1 MKKFLNEFK
10 AFAMRGNV
18 FDMAI
23 GVVMATAF
31 GKITNSLVADV
42 FMPLIGHF
50 FGGVDLSQ
58 LNIVLSPEV
67 LDEAGEVVTAAVTLG
82 IGNFFTAII
91 DFVIIAFCIF
101 LLVKAM
107 NKAAEITKKKEE
119 EAPAE
124 EEPKGPTQ
132 EELLAEIR
140 DLLKEKN

>member
-23 GVVMATAF
+23 GVVLATAF
-31 GKITNSLVADV
+31 GKITNSLVGDV
-42 FMPLIGHF
+42 FMPLIGYL
-50 FGGVDLSQ
+50 FGGVDLSK
-58 LNIVLSPEV
+58 LNITLSPEV

-82 IGNFFTAII
+82 IGTFLTAII
-91 DFVIIAFCIF
+91 DFVIIAFVIF

-107 NKAAEITKKKEE
+107 NKAAELRKKEE
-119 EAPAE
+119 EAPAP

-140 DLLKEKN
+140 DLLKDKA

>member
-23 GVVMATAF
+23 GVVLATAF
-31 GKITNSLVADV
+31 GKITNSLVGDV
-42 FMPLIGHF
+42 FMPLIGYL
-50 FGGVDLSQ
+50 FGGVDLSK
-58 LNIVLSPEV
+58 LNITLSPEV

-82 IGNFFTAII
+82 IGTFLTAII
-91 DFVIIAFCIF
+91 DFVIIAFVIF

-107 NKAAEITKKKEE
+107 NKAAELRKKEE
-119 EAPAE
+119 EAPAP

-140 DLLKEKN
+140 DLLRDKE

>member
-23 GVVMATAF
+23 GVVLATAF
-31 GKITNSLVADV
+31 GKITNSLVGDV
-42 FMPLIGHF
+42 FMPLIGYL
-50 FGGVDLSQ
+50 FGGIDLSQ

-67 LDEAGEVVTAAVTLG
+67 LNEAGEVVTAAVTLG
-82 IGNFFTAII
+82 IGTFLTAII

-101 LLVKAM
+101 LLVKGM
-107 NKAAEITKKKEE
+107 NKAAELRKKEE
-119 EAPAE
+119 EAPAP

-140 DLLKEKN
+140 DLLKSKE